1 MVEKEVI
8 YLLSYVRYKH
18 KWKDYCMIV
27 MRYVS
32 MTGWSEIEEGEV
44 EGVGTDG
51 GVSRGTRTVVENV
64 FVAEFEGVEEDNLHG
79 LTGNSVPGMEFDE
92 TVAFVPFVLVDRVV
106 LSKLI
111 TG

>member
-1 MVEKEVI
+1 MEG
-8 YLLSYVRYKH
+8 LLYDSH
-18 KWKDYCMIV
+18 EL
-27 MRYVS
+27 S
-32 MTGWSEIEEGEV
+32 LTGWSETETEGGEV

-51 GVSRGTRTVVENV
+51 GVLWGTGTVVENLSV
-64 FVAEFEGVEEDNLHG
+64 TELEGVEEDNLHG

-92 TVAFVPFVLVDRVV
+92 TVASVAFVLVDRVV

>member
-1 MVEKEVI
+1 MEG
-8 YLLSYVRYKH
+8 LLYDSH
-18 KWKDYCMIV
+18 AL
-27 MRYVS
+27 S
-32 MTGWSEIEEGEV
+32 LTGWSETETEGGEV

-51 GVSRGTRTVVENV
+51 GVSWGTRTVVENLSV
-64 FVAEFEGVEEDNLHG
+64 TEFEGDEEDNLHG

-92 TVAFVPFVLVDRVV
+92 TVAFVAFVLVHRVV